1 MDRIPAQPKKLCHR
15 CEEWHNIEEF
25 GIRNENPDGR
35 NASCK
40 KSFRKYKEGFNKFS
54 LMAALE
60 LYRDTLPSLKLLNPN
75 QYKRPDAY
83 DNYITEIRK
92 NNINPINP
100 THES

>member
-1 MDRIPAQPKKLCHR
+1 MDRIPALPKKLCHR

-54 LMAALE
+54 LMAELE
-60 LYRDTLPSLKLLNPN
+60 LNQDTLKGLKLFNPWK
-75 QYKRPDAY
+75 YKRPDAW
-83 DNYITEIRK
+83 DNHITDIR
-92 NNINPINP
+92 INQINP